1 MLIIEAKV
9 AMESTFRSKK
19 VLKPDVP
26 PPRTDWSY
34 KQVENAVLLGVFGI
48 LFVGILIVLVVIL
61 MI

>member
-1 MLIIEAKV
+1 
-9 AMESTFRSKK
+9 MESIFRSKK

-26 PPRTDWSY
+26 PPRTDWSS

-48 LFVGILIVLVVIL
+48 LFVGILVVLGVIL